1 LIALWNL
8 GINEEKLWDLYSRK
22 NQVNHFRIN
31 SNY

>member
-1 LIALWNL
+1 LYNL
-8 GINEEKLWDLYSRK
+8 GIDEAKLRDLYSRK